1 MRITQEQLQRLRHR
15 HQGYRITLATEV
27 LLLLL
32 LPVAQAQPWLLSALL
47 ALLAVVLIVFVS
59 RYSPLLQGRPL
70 IYGLGALAIGLE
82 LVWHLA
88 LKQDPHLGRML
99 TVPHVFVWLVFLFVG
114 VFRKVKTLVR
124 EPYVTVAVVLGAA
137 SEIGR
142 AHV

>member
-59 RYSPLLQGRPL
+59 R
-70 IYGLGALAIGLE
+70 
-82 LVWHLA
+82 
-88 LKQDPHLGRML
+88 
-99 TVPHVFVWLVFLFVG
+99 
-114 VFRKVKTLVR
+114 
-124 EPYVTVAVVLGAA
+124 
-137 SEIGR
+137 
-142 AHV
+142 